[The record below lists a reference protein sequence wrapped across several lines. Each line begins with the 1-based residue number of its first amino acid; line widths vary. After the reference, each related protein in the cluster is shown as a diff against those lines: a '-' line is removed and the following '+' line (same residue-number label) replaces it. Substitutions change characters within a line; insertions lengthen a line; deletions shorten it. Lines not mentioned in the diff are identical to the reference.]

1 VRLPISDNHINGTAK
16 NGRSPLIPET
26 PADAGRPDPQVTQR
40 AVRRRFSVAYK
51 LRILADADACG
62 KPGDLGALLRREG
75 LYSSTLSN
83 FRRQRDQGKLGI
95 APEKLRLQRL
105 DKEAARHR
113 DARKLAQLEAENKK
127 LKILLDLQKKVAE
140 LMNLPL
146 DNQTDA

>member
-1 VRLPISDNHINGTAK
+1 MRLPISDNHISAAAK
-16 NGRSPLIPET
+16 NGRKSLIAET
-26 PADAGRPDPQVTQR
+26 SVDAGRPDPQVTQR
-40 AVRRRFSVAYK
+40 AVRRRFNVPYK
-51 LRILADADACG
+51 LRILAEADACA

-105 DKEAARHR
+105 DKEATRQR
-113 DARKLAQLEAENKK
+113 DARKIALLEAENKK